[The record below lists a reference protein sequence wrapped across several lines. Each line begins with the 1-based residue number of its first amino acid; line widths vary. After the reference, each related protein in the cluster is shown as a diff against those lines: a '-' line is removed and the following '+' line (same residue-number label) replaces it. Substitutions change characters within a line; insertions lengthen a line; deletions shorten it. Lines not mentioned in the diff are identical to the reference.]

1 MEILSKPRIRDEN
14 LGLNFVALGMDLT
27 NSPGFYIIPGTK
39 TYPHVYLIFTKV
51 EKVDLDYQEIV
62 SQMKS
67 NSRKSNLNLK
77 KN

>member
-39 TYPHVYLIFTKV
+39 TYPFVYLIFTK
-51 EKVDLDYQEIV
+51 K
-62 SQMKS
+62 
-67 NSRKSNLNLK
+67 LK
-77 KN
+77 KLT